1 MQADIRI
8 LVAAVLS
15 ACVGMG
21 AAAQSAA
28 DGPVLGARHVLPS
41 AAFKI
46 WVPDGEIRMIAWDRD
61 SLVVRGHIA
70 RGDNF
75 FLGGNPAGMKFGVE
89 HPGTD
94 GSEGKSTIVVYLP
107 RAAQVSVKTVT
118 ATLTAT
124 NVSGSFY
131 SVSGSM
137 RLSGASSSV
146 EAETMTGSLD
156 LDVATPW
163 LRARTGDGHLLLRGA
178 PEDVDVST
186 VGGTLDVATTAVRR
200 GQFGSVSGDIHYAG
214 APLFGA
220 IMEFSSHSG
229 NVELMM
235 PRSVSGVFML
245 TSITG
250 LIENGLSNLRPVAS
264 QPHSLRVSLGRGG
277 SQVTVRTYKGSI
289 RLRPQ

>member
-1 MQADIRI
+1 MPADIRAAV
-8 LVAAVLS
+8 VAALTIAS
-15 ACVGMG
+15 FTSLH
-21 AAAQSAA
+21 AQTAA
-28 DGPVLGARHVLPS
+28 DGRVLGARRVLPTAS
-41 AAFKI
+41 FKV
-46 WVPDGEIRMIAWDRD
+46 WVPDGDVRMVAWDRD
-61 SLVVRGHIA
+61 SLLVRGRIA

-75 FLGGNPAGMKFGVE
+75 FFSGDSTGLKFGVE
-89 HPGTD
+89 HPGSD
-94 GSEGKSTIVVYLP
+94 GSGGKSAIVVYLP
-107 RAAQVSVKTVT
+107 RAAHVSVKTVT
-118 ATLTAT
+118 AKLDAA
-124 NVSGSFY
+124 NVSGWFY

-137 RLSGASSSV
+137 HLSGQASSI

-156 LDVATPW
+156 LDVTTPW
-163 LRARTGDGHLLLRGA
+163 LRGRTGDGHLLLRGA

-186 VGGTLDVATTAVRR
+186 VGGTLDIATMTVRR
-200 GQFGSVSGDIHYAG
+200 GQFASVSGDIHYAG
-214 APLFGA
+214 APVAGA

-235 PRSVSGVFML
+235 PRTVSGVFSL

-250 LIENGLSNLRPVAS
+250 AIENGLSSVRPVSS